1 VPIVTLQ
8 RGMRELGRIRIGNQ
22 VAAGKGR
29 RPNKLETFRLT
40 SKARELL
47 EAAAGAYGGT
57 VTPWEDQF
65 ELVTSAKVL
74 DIAVP
79 PFQALSQ
86 WFELWSGGGCQ
97 RRCDGERE
105 YLTDSPCLCAAQF
118 GDDQTARN
126 AAAGKGEAC
135 KPTTR
140 LSVILPVLP
149 DLGVWRLETHG
160 FYAAVELAGA
170 ASVLETATR
179 AGVIIPARLRLEE
192 REVKRVGEPT
202 KRFAVPVIEF
212 VQTRI
217 GDLVAELAPG
227 AAPASL
233 PSGVNPARLTAGR
246 PELPTTDV
254 PPVAQLRAPAPATTK
269 PAKTAPA
276 AEKQAATPE
285 PVERTPTPAA
295 EEAAYT
301 AVWADEAVVDDNPPI
316 VGLSGAAFQAL
327 IRQHE
332 LPTAEVAAVG
342 RRLFPTSGGLA
353 SLTDAQRA
361 TFWAELEKGI
371 AAK

>member
-1 VPIVTLQ
+1 
-8 RGMRELGRIRIGNQ
+8 
-22 VAAGKGR
+22 
-29 RPNKLETFRLT
+29 
-40 SKARELL
+40 
-47 EAAAGAYGGT
+47 
-57 VTPWEDQF
+57 
-65 ELVTSAKVL
+65 
-74 DIAVP
+74 
-79 PFQALSQ
+79 
-86 WFELWSGGGCQ
+86 
-97 RRCDGERE
+97 
-105 YLTDSPCLCAAQF
+105 
-118 GDDQTARN
+118 
-126 AAAGKGEAC
+126 
-135 KPTTR
+135 
-140 LSVILPVLP
+140 
-149 DLGVWRLETHG
+149 VWRLETHG

-246 PELPTTDV
+246 PELPTTDL
-254 PPVAQLRAPAPATTK
+254 PPASQLRAPAPA

-276 AEKQAATPE
+276 AQEQAATPAE
-285 PVERTPTPAA
+285 PVERTPTPAT
-295 EEAAYT
+295 EQEAYT